1 MQRELEKI
9 LKINLVVLLHFLPS
23 FISLNSYS
31 YALEVDNAP
40 KTNYLKNIPKD
51 NFYILGPGDQLFLRV
66 SEEARELDSS
76 FIINGEG
83 VAYLKRLRNIYI
95 EGLTIKELTKLLNEE
110 YSKYVIN
117 PKVEIRIEKFRPIS
131 VYIDGEVESPGQY
144 IINGAFTLGNN
155 YLSADKIRRKNNNAI
170 FPEDEF
176 LYTEEKEELNFNSKQ
191 NDVAVVFPTLI
202 DVIRQ
207 SRGITANAN
216 LREIIVTRKN
226 NLTNGGGRIK
236 TKINLLKVLNL
247 EDQSQNIRILDG
259 DTIFIPKGDNP
270 SSLDIAK
277 AIKSNLNPSFI
288 NIYIGGRVELPGKY
302 QINKSSTLNDAIDIS
317 GGPKI
322 LKGATRLIRYDN
334 DGTVDKRNFR
344 YRRNAKRGSYYNPY
358 LKNGDIIYVGK
369 SAFNVASEVLNE
381 VTSPLQSM
389 VSIYGIYK
397 VFD

>member
-1 MQRELEKI
+1 MQRDLEKI
-9 LKINLVVLLHFLPS
+9 LKINLVFLLHLLPS
-23 FISLNSYS
+23 FVSLNNYS

-40 KTNYLKNIPKD
+40 KADYLKKIPKN
-51 NFYILGPGDQLFLRV
+51 NFYILGPGDQLSLRV
-66 SEEARELDSS
+66 SEEARELDTN
-76 FIINGEG
+76 FVINGEG
-83 VAYLKRLRNIYI
+83 VAYLKRLRNIYM

-110 YSKYVIN
+110 YGKYVIN
-117 PKVEIRIEKFRPIS
+117 PKVEIRIEKYRPIS
-131 VYIDGEVESPGQY
+131 FYIDGEVESPGQY
-144 IINGAFTLGNN
+144 IINGSFSLGNN
-155 YLSADKIRRKNNNAI
+155 YLSSEEIRRKNNTI
-170 FPEDEF
+170 FPKDEF
-176 LYTEEKEELNFNSKQ
+176 LYREENESISLNPPSNTT
-191 NDVAVVFPTLI
+191 AIAFPTLI
-202 DVIRQ
+202 DAIRQ

-317 GGPKI
+317 GGAKI
-322 LKGATRLIRYDN
+322 LKGPTRLIRYDN

-344 YRRNAKRGSYYNPY
+344 YRRNAKRGSYHNPY

>member
-1 MQRELEKI
+1 MQRDLEKI
-9 LKINLVVLLHFLPS
+9 LKINLVFLLHLLPS
-23 FISLNSYS
+23 FVSLNNYS

-40 KTNYLKNIPKD
+40 KADYLKKIPKN
-51 NFYILGPGDQLFLRV
+51 NFYILGPGDQISLRV
-66 SEEARELDSS
+66 SEEARELDSN
-76 FIINGEG
+76 FVINGEG
-83 VAYLKRLRNIYI
+83 VAYLKRLRNIYM

-110 YSKYVIN
+110 YGKYVIN
-117 PKVEIRIEKFRPIS
+117 PKVEIRIEKYRPIS
-131 VYIDGEVESPGQY
+131 FYIDGEVESPGQY
-144 IINGAFTLGNN
+144 IINGSFSLGNN
-155 YLSADKIRRKNNNAI
+155 YLSSEEIRRKNNTI
-170 FPEDEF
+170 FPKDEF
-176 LYTEEKEELNFNSKQ
+176 LYREENESISLNPPSNTT
-191 NDVAVVFPTLI
+191 AIAFPTLI
-202 DVIRQ
+202 DAIRQ

-317 GGPKI
+317 GGAKR
-322 LKGATRLIRYDN
+322 LKGPTRLIRYDN